1 MTKNP
6 KIFGWKGGEF
16 LTTRWDLLFKMTKA
30 KGGVI
35 KNES

>member
-16 LTTRWDLLFKMTKA
+16 LTTRRDLLFKMTKA
-30 KGGVI
+30 KVGVI